1 MEKQIDITLQRK
13 YSDSEIIKR
22 TFKEIRPYLKEFIGG
37 VLLVLLNV
45 FLNILLPRI
54 IGNFYN
60 ALKTENIHQ
69 DSMMGILLL
78 CGYYLI
84 IVVANMIL
92 TYFSTIIINRA
103 GQQVIFSLRQ
113 QVFEKI
119 ETFSHEQ
126 LSDIPVGRLVT
137 RVCNDTNSLNELYT
151 MVIVNLLKYLL
162 TLVGI
167 AINMILINP
176 VLSLYIGGFVVI
188 VLIFTFIYRH
198 FSKIAFSE
206 ERKQLSNLNSF
217 LSENLSGMKTIQIFN
232 QEANKKKEFDKTNKA
247 RRRT

>member
-1 MEKQIDITLQRK
+1 MEKQIDITLSKK
-13 YSDSEIIKR
+13 YSDREIIKR
-22 TFKEIRPYLKEFIGG
+22 TFKEIKPYLKEFVGG

-45 FLNILLPRI
+45 FLNILAPRI
-54 IGNFYN
+54 IGDFYT
-60 ALKTENIHQ
+60 ALETENIHQ
-69 DSMMGILLL
+69 DAMTGILLL
-78 CGYYLI
+78 CGYYLV

-113 QVFEKI
+113 KVFEKI
-119 ETFSHEQ
+119 ESFSHEQ

-162 TLVGI
+162 TLFGI

-176 VLSLYIGGFVVI
+176 ILSLFIGGFVIV

-206 ERKQLSNLNSF
+206 ERKQVSNLNSF

-232 QEANKKKEFDKTNKA
+232 QEENKKKEFNVTN
-247 RRRT
+247 